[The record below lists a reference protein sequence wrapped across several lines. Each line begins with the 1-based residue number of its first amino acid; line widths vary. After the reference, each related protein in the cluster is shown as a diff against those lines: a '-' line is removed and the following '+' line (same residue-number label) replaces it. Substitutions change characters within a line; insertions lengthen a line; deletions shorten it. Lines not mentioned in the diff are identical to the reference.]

1 MRFYRIEITD
11 SSGIPV
17 NLGSGLPMLAT
28 WTSFLTGSGS
38 YTPGLIGANGLTDPG
53 ALNIE
58 MDIPVVSEDIPSGQG
73 YLKIWG
79 ISLDMVNNASKLN
92 YKNITI
98 YAGFQK
104 GLPLANAQIL
114 ASPIRNG
121 IIFKGSIY
129 QAFGNWQGNEQTIE
143 MFLGPQLSPN
153 TKPGQ
158 NTPLILTCPIGA
170 DYGNSIQNALQL
182 AGITVDSLS
191 ISPLL
196 STAILPAF
204 GSHTTL
210 FDFATAIKSA
220 SKAALSFVPGY
231 DGIKIIR
238 KHPNSV
244 TNLPVV
250 IVTDNAAPPTS
261 IPVNIHFSDLI
272 GQPVWLDFNT
282 LQFKLMMRSDISI
295 GMQINFP
302 TAAIFAV
309 NTAQSESQF
318 KNGIAYSGSAYVNAV
333 RYVGNFRQETG
344 DSWITI
350 VDCFPNQQNLS

>member
-1 MRFYRIEITD
+1 
-11 SSGIPV
+11 
-17 NLGSGLPMLAT
+17 MLAT
-28 WTSFLTGSGS
+28 WTSFLTGNGS

-114 ASPIRNG
+114 ASPVRNG

-158 NTPLILTCPIGA
+158 NTPMILTCPIGA
-170 DYGNSIQNALQL
+170 NYGSSIRSALEL

-191 ISPLL
+191 ISPSL
-196 STAILPAF
+196 STAILPAI
-204 GSHTTL
+204 GSHPTL

-220 SKAALSFVPGY
+220 SKATLSFVPGY

-238 KHPNSV
+238 KQPNSV
-244 TNLPVV
+244 TSLPMVT
-250 IVTDNAAPPTS
+250 VTDNTAPPTS
-261 IPVNIHFSDLI
+261 APISINFSDMI

-282 LQFKLMMRSDISI
+282 LQLKLMMRSDISI
-295 GMQINFP
+295 GMQVLLPPNY
-302 TAAIFAV
+302 AIL
-309 NTAQSESQF
+309 TAQSQSQL
-318 KNGIAYSGSAYVNAV
+318 KNGIAYTGTAYVNAV
-333 RYVGNFRQETG
+333 RYIGNFRQETG